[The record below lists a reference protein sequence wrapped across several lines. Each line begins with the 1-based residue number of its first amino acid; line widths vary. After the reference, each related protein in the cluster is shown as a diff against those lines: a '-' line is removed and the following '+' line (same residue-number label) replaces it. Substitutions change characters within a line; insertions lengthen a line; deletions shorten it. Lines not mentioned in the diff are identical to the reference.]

1 MADPDPLVVAGADI
15 LDTALRDMREAIA
28 GAPAERL
35 NDRPAGGD
43 TNSIAVLTVHA
54 LHSTRWW
61 LSVSLGVRR
70 VERHR
75 PSEFLATTVGAAQLL
90 ATFDEVAAD
99 CRALLETEAPFD
111 AAAVR
116 DPSGYDEN
124 EPKEEPVTAGWAL
137 LHALTHLQEHTA
149 QLQLTRQLFVAA
161 ATTA

>member
-1 MADPDPLVVAGADI
+1 MTDPLIQAAADL

-35 NDRPAGGD
+35 NDRPAGDG

-54 LHSTRWW
+54 LHATRWW
-61 LSVSLGVRR
+61 LSVALGVLRPD
-70 VERHR
+70 RHR
-75 PSEFLATTVGAAQLL
+75 PSEFLATTEGASDLL
-90 ATFDEVAAD
+90 ATFDEIAAD
-99 CRALLETEAPFD
+99 CRALLDAETPFD
-111 AAAVR
+111 AAAMR

-149 QLQLTRQLFVAA
+149 QLQLTRQLFLANAA
-161 ATTA
+161 P

>member
-1 MADPDPLVVAGADI
+1 MADPLVVAGADI

-35 NDRPAGGD
+35 NDRPAGDD

-61 LSVSLGVRR
+61 LSVSLGVSRPD
-70 VERHR
+70 RHR
-75 PSEFLATTVGAAQLL
+75 PSEFLATTEGATDLL

-99 CRALLETEAPFD
+99 CRAILDTEAAFD
-111 AAAVR
+111 AAEFR
-116 DPSGYDEN
+116 DPSGFDDQS
-124 EPKEEPVTAGWAL
+124 KEEPVTAGWAL

-149 QLQLTRQLFVAA
+149 QLQLTRQLFLADA
-161 ATTA
+161 SA